1 VPYFKVLS
9 RHLPGG
15 TEENY
20 EKTHSQDSWSTARD
34 LKPGPPEYEAGV
46 IITLDPWKLM
56 PLNASFQMTREIQL
70 VNVKKQE
77 GR

>member
-1 VPYFKVLS
+1 L
-9 RHLPGG
+9 
-15 TEENY
+15 N
-20 EKTHSQDSWSTARD
+20 
-34 LKPGPPEYEAGV
+34 PGPPEYEAGV

-56 PLNASFQMTREIQL
+56 PLNVSFQMTREIQL